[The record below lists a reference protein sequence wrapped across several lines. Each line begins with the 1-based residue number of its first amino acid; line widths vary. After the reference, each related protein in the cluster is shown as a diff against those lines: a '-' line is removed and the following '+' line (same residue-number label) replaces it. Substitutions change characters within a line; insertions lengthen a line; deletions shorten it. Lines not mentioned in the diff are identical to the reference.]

1 MKRATVAILLLIFA
15 VGCDRPVGQAPT
27 PTSSASG
34 ARVHASPTTQA
45 KALCTFPVAGTDAQ
59 GNGTGYFLTVPTA
72 AKTIPTVQFVQSGLL
87 IQTVDKP
94 ILTGG
99 PNGGVYDRA
108 LGRWLPAEWSA
119 LSPDGTHYAYAAG
132 RPGGDNEL
140 HVVDA
145 STGIDHVVSSSGQ
158 YYPFE
163 YRVDGLYLVQR
174 NAGSGLWSGSN
185 LFLLDP
191 VANEIRLIHSSSRTE
206 FWGFISG
213 DFAYGAD
220 INPSDPNPVGSGEAP
235 DELIRLD
242 VKTGEMVRF
251 QYHPGQVVS
260 WIAITAAQ
268 QPIAQI
274 GSSGFQF
281 IDAAGNAKGVLQTPT
296 NASELFTD
304 SQHTWLLAGD
314 PRSAVAP
321 PRNTSLYLLSNDD
334 FVHEMDFQLDHNDV
348 LAGPCL

>member
-1 MKRATVAILLLIFA
+1 MKRATIAIFLLIFA
-15 VGCDRPVGQAPT
+15 VHCDRPFGQAPT

-34 ARVHASPTTQA
+34 ARVHASPTTPA

-72 AKTIPTVQFVQSGLL
+72 AKTTPTVQFVQSGLL

-119 LSPDGTHYAYAAG
+119 LSPDGTHYAYSAG
-132 RPGGDNEL
+132 RPGGDNQL
-140 HVVDA
+140 HIVDA
-145 STGIDHVVSSSGQ
+145 STGNDQVVASSGQ

-163 YRVDGLYLVQR
+163 YRVDGLYLAQR

-185 LFLLDP
+185 LFLIDP
-191 VANEIRLIHSSSRTE
+191 VTNAIRLIHSSSRTE
-206 FWGFISG
+206 FWTFISG
-213 DFAYGAD
+213 GFAYGAD

-242 VKTGEMVRF
+242 LASGDVVRF

-260 WIAITAAQ
+260 WIATTASQ
-268 QPIAQI
+268 QIASI

-281 IDAAGNAKGVLQTPT
+281 IDAAGNATSVTGTPGD
-296 NASELFTD
+296 ASEIFTD
-304 SQHTWLLAGD
+304 SEHTWLLAGD
-314 PRSAVAP
+314 PRSAVAS
-321 PRNTSLYLLSNDD
+321 PRNTSLYLLLNGQ
-334 FVHEMDFQLDHNDV
+334 FVHEMDFQLDQNDV
-348 LAGPCL
+348 LAGACL